1 MRGNL
6 LLSVCG
12 SLPLVGATSSVPSGD
27 RAQAEVCAKHQAGEG
42 VARWY
47 PLPSPLPNPPHQGEG
62 TRGTGS
68 RAKPAFT
75 LLEVILAL
83 VILGAALAI
92 FGEVMQLANQNAA
105 DARAETQAQLIASSL
120 MDEIL
125 AGSIDDSPAN
135 RQPLDIDDDVRWV
148 YSVSTGTA
156 TVEGV
161 YPLVVEVEQDV
172 EAKFNPVKYRLVRWM
187 STIPEGDE
195 ANEEADADSQ
205 QQQSQ
210 QQSQNQG
217 SGTQQQGGS
226 GTAGGAGRAGG
237 AGSAG
242 GSQR

>member
-1 MRGNL
+1 MIKFDIHRVFAIRGHL
-6 LLSVCG
+6 QRRHA
-12 SLPLVGATSSVPSGD
+12 ATRRYRTCP
-27 RAQAEVCAKHQAGEG
+27 
-42 VARWY
+42 
-47 PLPSPLPNPPHQGEG
+47 
-62 TRGTGS
+62 
-68 RAKPAFT
+68 PAFT
-75 LLEVILAL
+75 LLEVILSL

-105 DARAETQAQLIASSL
+105 DARAETQAQLLATSL

-135 RQPLDIDDDVRWV
+135 RQPLDVDDDVRWV

-187 STIPEGDE
+187 STTPEGNE
-195 ANEEADADSQ
+195 ADEEADADLQ

-210 QQSQNQG
+210 QQNQNQA
-217 SGTQQQGGS
+217 SGGQQGGA
-226 GTAGGAGRAGG
+226 GTAGGAGRAGR

>member
-1 MRGNL
+1 MTSRVRHACSL
-6 LLSVCG
+6 H
-12 SLPLVGATSSVPSGD
+12 LPLS
-27 RAQAEVCAKHQAGEG
+27 AGQRRHSEN
-42 VARWY
+42 
-47 PLPSPLPNPPHQGEG
+47 L
-62 TRGTGS
+62 
-68 RAKPAFT
+68 AFT

-105 DARAETQAQLIASSL
+105 DARAETQAQLIATSL

-135 RQPLDIDDDVRWV
+135 RQPLEVDDDVRWI

-172 EAKFNPVKYRLVRWM
+172 EAKFNPVKYRLVHWM
-187 STIPEGDE
+187 STTPEGSE
-195 ANEEADADSQ
+195 ASEEADANS

-210 QQSQNQG
+210 QSQS
-217 SGTQQQGGS
+217 SGAQQGG
-226 GTAGGAGRAGG
+226 GTSGG

-242 GSQR
+242 GSQP